1 MLTESEGRRSW
12 LEPDR
17 AIPLLLLAGAGL
29 RLWQYLANPAL
40 WLDELAAANNV
51 LTRPLPGLLTEALSD
66 GQIAPPGFLLVTRAL
81 VVAFGS
87 SEYALRL
94 FSLLCSLAALPVL
107 ARVARRVLPPTGA
120 VLAVA
125 LFSLSAGVAVFAA
138 DAKQYPCDVLVILVL
153 TDLALG
159 WLEAPTRRRRVAL
172 AAGGGLL
179 VWFSQP
185 AVFVLAGLGAA
196 LLLAGPPKER
206 RALVPAL
213 LLWAG
218 MAALSVAYA
227 RAQMSPGLASF
238 MTWFWR
244 DGFMPWPPRSVWG
257 LLWPFTAVG
266 DVFDQVLDFPW
277 PWLYLA
283 LALTGVASLL
293 RRSRAEALV
302 LLLPLGL
309 TLAAAIAHAFPFR
322 VRVVLF
328 VVPTLLLLV
337 AEGAWQLGTL
347 LRPRILEG
355 LVPLAVALLPL
366 VALARNPPVW
376 RLDDARPVFA
386 ELQRQRQPGDVV
398 YVYYPSWQA
407 VRFYGARYGL
417 PLEAVDLGSCQPELR
432 DYLRELDRY
441 RGRKRVWFV
450 SAFELPRIAETAPM
464 LAYLDAIGVRKA
476 TIEGPRTNRPG
487 KNGQG
492 MRWTSRLGNYAHL
505 YDLSDPVR
513 LASASAELQRLP
525 PSVTFGGIPRC
536 KYGPIVP
543 QVPTVGDASPPA
555 IPR

>member
-1 MLTESEGRRSW
+1 MLTASKAWRSW
-12 LEPDR
+12 LVPDR
-17 AIPLLLLAGAGL
+17 AITLLLLAGAGL
-29 RLWQYLANPAL
+29 RIGQYVANPAL
-40 WLDELAAANNV
+40 WLDELAAAHNV
-51 LTRPLPGLLTEALSD
+51 ITRPLPGLLTEALSD

-81 VVAFGS
+81 VLVFGS
-87 SEYALRL
+87 SEYGLRL
-94 FSLLCSLAALPVL
+94 FSLLCSLAALPFL
-107 ARVARRVLPPTGA
+107 ARVARRVLAPTGA
-120 VLAVA
+120 LVAVA

-159 WLEAPTRRRRVAL
+159 WLEAPIRRRRMAL
-172 AAGGGLL
+172 AAGGALL

-185 AVFVLAGLGAA
+185 AVFVLAGVGAA

-206 RALVPAL
+206 RALVPTL

-227 RAQMSPGLASF
+227 RARMSPGLASF

-244 DGFMPWPPRSVWG
+244 DGFMPWPPHSVRDV
-257 LLWPFTAVG
+257 LWPFTAVA

-277 PWLYLA
+277 PTLYLA
-283 LALTGVASLL
+283 LALIGVASLL

-337 AEGAWQLGTL
+337 AEGAWRLGTL
-347 LRPRILEG
+347 LRPRLLER
-355 LVPLAVALLPL
+355 LVPLAVALPPL
-366 VALARNPPVW
+366 VMLTRNPPVW

-407 VRFYGARYGL
+407 VRFYGERYGM

-441 RGRKRVWFV
+441 RGRERVWFV
-450 SAFELPRIAETAPM
+450 STFELPRIVETAPM
-464 LAYLDAIGVRKA
+464 LAYLDAIGVRRA

-492 MRWTSRLGNYAHL
+492 MRWASRPGNYAHL

-513 LASASAELQRLP
+513 LASASAELQHLP
-525 PSVTFGGIPRC
+525 PSVSFVGVPRC
-536 KYGPIVP
+536 KYGPIIP
-543 QVPTVGDASPPA
+543 QVPTVGDARRPA
-555 IPR
+555 E

>member
-12 LEPDR
+12 VVPER

-29 RLWQYLANPAL
+29 RVWQYAANPAL
-40 WLDELAAANNV
+40 WLDELAAAHNV
-51 LTRPLPGLLTEALSD
+51 ITRPLPGLLTEALSD
-66 GQIAPPGFLLVTRAL
+66 GQIAPPGFLLITRAL
-81 VVAFGS
+81 VVVFGS

-94 FSLLCSLAALPVL
+94 FSLLCSLAALLFL
-107 ARVARRVLPPTGA
+107 ARVARRVLAPTGA
-120 VLAVA
+120 LVAVA

-138 DAKQYPCDVLVILVL
+138 DAKQYPCDVLVVLVL

-159 WLEAPTRRRRVAL
+159 WLEAPVRRRRVAL
-172 AAGGGLL
+172 AAGGALL

-185 AVFVLAGLGAA
+185 AVFVLAGVGAA

-206 RALVPAL
+206 RALVPTL
-213 LLWAG
+213 LLWAA

-227 RAQMSPGLASF
+227 RARMSPGLASF
-238 MTWFWR
+238 MNWFWR
-244 DGFMPWPPRSVWG
+244 DGFMPWPPHSVQDV
-257 LLWPFTAVG
+257 LWPFTAMA

-277 PWLYLA
+277 PTLYLA

-302 LLLPLGL
+302 LLLPVGL

-337 AEGAWQLGTL
+337 AEGAWRLGTL
-347 LRPRILEG
+347 LRPRMLER
-355 LVPLAVALLPL
+355 LVPLAAVLPPL
-366 VALARNPPVW
+366 VMLARNPPVW

-407 VRFYGARYGL
+407 VRFYGERYGM

-432 DYLRELDRY
+432 GYLRELDRY
-441 RGRKRVWFV
+441 RGRNRVWFV
-450 SAFELPRIAETAPM
+450 NAFEPPRIGETAPM

-487 KNGQG
+487 ATGQG

-505 YDLSDPVR
+505 YDLSDPIR
-513 LASASAELQRLP
+513 LASTSAELQHLP
-525 PSVTFGGIPRC
+525 PSVKYVGVPRC
-536 KYGPIVP
+536 LYGPIIP
-543 QVPTVGDASPPA
+543 QVPTVGDAS
-555 IPR
+555 RLTE